1 MASND
6 DLVKVNATAGS
17 GKTHLLVEISKQL
30 KIKSGL
36 YLAYNKSIATE
47 ASRKF
52 SSSIEC
58 RTTHSLAYGNTVK
71 PFKLKIGLF
80 SYRTITEKIHYDL
93 KCEIV
98 STLKQFCLSK
108 HTDFDDYA
116 AEYETSTLVTKLTQ
130 KYLHQMQEGKIE
142 CTHDFYLKYF
152 HLLLA
157 SESIEFEPFDILML
171 DESGD
176 LNEVTLQIFL
186 LLPAHKKI
194 AVGDKYQNIYTF
206 NHTINAFEVLK
217 DVGVE
222 FSLSKSFRVSDKI
235 ASRIQSFLRMYID
248 KKIMFSGIEYED
260 STITTRAFIART
272 NSYLIDKMI
281 ELNISS
287 VPYGLV
293 RKASDIFSLPL
304 TVCSLAYQG
313 DIKDRAYKHL
323 QADIDDWHE
332 TPELRDEFKTPY
344 AYLTD
349 AHSNDVPL
357 LNAIRLVGKHGKSLV
372 IDTYKTA
379 KSHENLK
386 CNLQL
391 STAHSCKGLEWDE
404 VCLLEDMNKSIEE
417 IILALV
423 EDSSYEL
430 SDIEMESIFLYYVAC
445 SRAKKSLINGKYL

>member
-30 KIKSGL
+30 KVNSGL

-47 ASRKF
+47 ASSKF

-58 RTTHSLAYGNTVK
+58 RTTHSLAYANTVR
-71 PFKLKIGLF
+71 PFKLKIGF
-80 SYRTITEKIHYDL
+80 FTYRTITEKIHYDI
-93 KCEIV
+93 KCEVV

-108 HTDFDDYA
+108 HTEVSEYA
-116 AEYETSTLVTKLTQ
+116 EEYETSPLVTKLTQ
-130 KYLHQMQEGKIE
+130 KYLQQMQEGKIE

-157 SESIEFEPFDILML
+157 SGSIEFKPFDILML

-176 LNEVTLQIFL
+176 LNEVTLEIFL
-186 LLPAHKKI
+186 LLPANKKI

-217 DVGVE
+217 DEGVE

-235 ASRIQSFLRMYID
+235 ASRIQAFLRKFID
-248 KKIMFSGIEYED
+248 KKIMFSGIEYTD
-260 STITTRAFIART
+260 STITSRAFIART

-281 ELNISS
+281 ELNSDSI
-287 VPYGLV
+287 PYGLV

-304 TVCSLAYQG
+304 TVCSLTYQG
-313 DIKDRAYKHL
+313 DIKDKSYRHL
-323 QADIDDWHE
+323 QADIDDWYE
-332 TPELRDEFKTPY
+332 TPSLKDKFKTPY
-344 AYLTD
+344 TYLAD
-349 AHSNDVPL
+349 SHSNDVQL
-357 LNAIRLVGKHGKSLV
+357 TSAIRLVSKHGKSLV

-404 VCLLEDMNKSIEE
+404 VCLLEDMNKSIED
-417 IILALV
+417 IVIAPI

-430 SDIEMESIFLYYVAC
+430 ADVEMEAVFLYYVAC
-445 SRAKKSLINGKYL
+445 SRAKKSLINGKFL